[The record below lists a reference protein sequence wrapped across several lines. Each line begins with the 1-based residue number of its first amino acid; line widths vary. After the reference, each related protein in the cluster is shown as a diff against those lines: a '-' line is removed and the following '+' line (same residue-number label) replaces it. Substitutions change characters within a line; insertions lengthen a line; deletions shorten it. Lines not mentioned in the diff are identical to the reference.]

1 MVHRPLMNERLNGLQ
16 HAAKKENFMSNEPM
30 DLQPSNGQIPTRAFH
45 YKVIVEGSAEPFF
58 VTVLAANATSAR
70 AGLESQ
76 PAFRGKTTSYYGCSD
91 HILQVNN

>member
-1 MVHRPLMNERLNGLQ
+1 
-16 HAAKKENFMSNEPM
+16 MSNEPM

-76 PAFRGKTTSYYGCSD
+76 PAFRGKTTSYYGVSD
-91 HILQVNN
+91 HIIQVNN